1 MKEPRSLRQ
10 LNENLQQ
17 KVKIGDEKI
26 ANVQKQRLA
35 TDMDKFFGHGNSKQS
50 TLINDDQLNK
60 QKVLFQKNIDE
71 RSQIK
76 EMIQG
81 FPAIAKETQVVF
93 DDSINQEQE
102 TYDQQ
107 LYEQSIVLDQY
118 IRNSI
123 SRPRDKVDFDED
135 CIQQLRTHSPDQIR
149 KNVQKIVKDL
159 QGHPNKQSEATLNSN
174 KRQNYVSSKV
184 MQAFEDIQDVKNQVI
199 TQRSMARLQQ
209 KLVYS

>member
-10 LNENLQQ
+10 LYENLEK

-35 TDMDKFFGHGNSKQS
+35 TDMDKFFGHGNNKQS
-50 TLINDDQLNK
+50 SLINDDQLNK

-76 EMIQG
+76 EIIQG

-93 DDSINQEQE
+93 YDSINQEQE

-107 LYEQSIVLDQY
+107 L
-118 IRNSI
+118 
-123 SRPRDKVDFDED
+123 
-135 CIQQLRTHSPDQIR
+135 
-149 KNVQKIVKDL
+149 
-159 QGHPNKQSEATLNSN
+159 
-174 KRQNYVSSKV
+174 
-184 MQAFEDIQDVKNQVI
+184 
-199 TQRSMARLQQ
+199 
-209 KLVYS
+209 